1 VKIFL
6 TGAAGY
12 IGGAVAARLVADGHE
27 VRGLV
32 RNPAH
37 EPLLS
42 QAGITPVRGDLDDTD
57 LLAAEA
63 TNADGVVNAADS
75 DHRGAVETFLRA
87 LRGTGQPLV
96 HTSGSSIIGDDAKG
110 DHTTPTVHDD
120 AGRVV
125 ADSHPIRQARFA
137 IDTLLVEAA
146 GDGVRTVVL
155 CNSLI
160 YGTGREPRPDTVL
173 LPPLVDQA
181 RASGIVRVVGQGHN
195 RWSNVHVDDMAALYA
210 RVLTDPAA
218 TGFYFVEGGEAS
230 FGEIGTAI
238 ADRLGLGPVQPWS
251 LDEASQAWGAGFAR
265 FALGSNSRVRAT
277 RARRLGWTPAHTS
290 ITTWIRDEM
299 KTG

>member
-1 VKIFL
+1 MKIFL

-37 EPLLS
+37 EPLLTR
-42 QAGITPVRGDLDDTD
+42 AGITPVRGTLDDAG
-57 LLAAEA
+57 LLTAEA
-63 TNADGVVNAADS
+63 TTADAVVDAADS
-75 DHRGAVETFLRA
+75 DHRGAAETFLRA
-87 LRGTGQPLV
+87 MHGTGKPLV
-96 HTSGSSIIGDDAKG
+96 HTSGSSIIGDDAQG
-110 DHTTPTVHDD
+110 EHATTAIHDD
-120 AGRVV
+120 TGPIV

-137 IDTLLVEAA
+137 IDTMLVRAA
-146 GDGVRTVVL
+146 ADGVRTVVL

-160 YGTGREPRPDTVL
+160 YGTGRQPRPDTVL

-181 RASGIVRVVGQGHN
+181 RAGGVVRVVGQGRN
-195 RWSNVHVDDMAALYA
+195 RWSNVHIDDMAALYS
-210 RVLTDPAA
+210 RVLADPAA
-218 TGFYFVEGGEAS
+218 AGFYFVEGGEAS

-251 LDEASQAWGAGFAR
+251 LAEAGRAWGEGFAR

-277 RARRLGWTPAHTS
+277 RARQLGWTPAHTS
-290 ITTWIRDEM
+290 IVTWIRDEM
-299 KTG
+299 KIG